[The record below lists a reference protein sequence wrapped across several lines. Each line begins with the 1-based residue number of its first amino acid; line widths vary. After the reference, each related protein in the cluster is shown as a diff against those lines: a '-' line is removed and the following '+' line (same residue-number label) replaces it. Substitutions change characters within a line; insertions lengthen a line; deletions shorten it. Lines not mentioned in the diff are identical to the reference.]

1 MGCPRPLFRKPP
13 LFYSGGGNMW
23 EPKLPLALLS
33 ARGYFGSHML
43 SPLNFSNH
51 LLKVLFAL
59 CPLPLLSLFTKF
71 CQDLGQDLRQHPV
84 TSQNK
89 KVRPGDCQSAE
100 RLKKRPSCYRAW
112 IIFPKQ
118 STISMFF
125 FGRVRFAIL
134 VLNNISNNNNNGFTP
149 LRTLLA

>member
-1 MGCPRPLFRKPP
+1 
-13 LFYSGGGNMW
+13 MW

-89 KVRPGDCQSAE
+89 EVGVFTSS
-100 RLKKRPSCYRAW
+100 L
-112 IIFPKQ
+112 
-118 STISMFF
+118 FF
-125 FGRVRFAIL
+125 MPPLFATSLGLDDRVL
-134 VLNNISNNNNNGFTP
+134 G
-149 LRTLLA
+149 TL